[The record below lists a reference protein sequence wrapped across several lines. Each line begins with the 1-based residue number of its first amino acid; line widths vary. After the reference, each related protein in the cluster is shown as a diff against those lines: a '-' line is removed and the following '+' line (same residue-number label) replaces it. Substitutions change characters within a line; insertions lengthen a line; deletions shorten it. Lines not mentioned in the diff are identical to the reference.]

1 MSEYLRT
8 TRECSL
14 DSMRP
19 ELAAAIRDRI
29 EKYDLK
35 EIEA

>member
-1 MSEYLRT
+1 MGEYLRT

-35 EIEA
+35 DIET